1 MVTKP
6 KILIID
12 DNIDTVELLRKRFR
26 AEGYDTEE
34 AYDGKIGL
42 KKIREYDPDLILLDL
57 MMPKMNGYEVCEV
70 VNNDET
76 IRHIPK
82 IMLTAKSK
90 VPDKVRGFAIG
101 ADDYITKPFDFK
113 EVAARVRSLLA
124 KKLESLEIAE
134 QEKFNALDHFLNEVS
149 HEVRNPL
156 VTIGGF
162 ARRVKKNL
170 PKGSKNYQ
178 DMEIILQNVE
188 VLEKMVHKLISL
200 KSANLCYRESS
211 NINEIVNN
219 ALSTYKQEIENK
231 KITLATNFIDNPPII
246 CADQENITMTIAH
259 IIENAIEAM
268 IGEKRVLTLSTDVK
282 ERYVEIEISDT
293 GKGIEKSKIKN
304 IYDPFFSS
312 KTYGP
317 GFGLTF
323 ALKTVRSHNG
333 SIAVE
338 SIENQGSTFT
348 IRLPMRSVEADRD
361 NSERGEKRPG

>member
-1 MVTKP
+1 MTAKP

-12 DNIDTVELLRKRFR
+12 DNLDTVELLRKRFR
-26 AEGYDTEE
+26 AEGYDTDE
-34 AYDGKIGL
+34 AYDGMVGL
-42 KKIREYDPDLILLDL
+42 EKIRSYDPDLILLDV
-57 MMPKMNGYEVCEV
+57 MMPKMDGYEVCEI
-70 VNNDET
+70 VNNDEA
-76 IRHIPK
+76 IKHIPK
-82 IMLTAKSK
+82 IMLTAKTK
-90 VPDKVRGFAIG
+90 VPDKVRGLDIG

-113 EVAARVRSLLA
+113 EVVARVRSLLA
-124 KKLESLEIAE
+124 KKLENSEIAE
-134 QEKFNALDHFLNEVS
+134 QEKFSALDHFLDEVS

-170 PKGSKNYQ
+170 PEGSENSRHM
-178 DMEIILQNVE
+178 DIILQNVE

-211 NINEIVNN
+211 NINEIVDN
-219 ALSTYKQEIENK
+219 ALSTYNQEIENK
-231 KITLATNFIDNPPII
+231 QITLVTHFMENPPLI

-268 IGEKRVLTLSTDVK
+268 IGEKRVLTISTCIK
-282 ERYVEIEISDT
+282 EHYFEIEISDT

-304 IYDPFFSS
+304 IYDPFFTS

-323 ALKTVRSHNG
+323 ALKTVRSHHG
-333 SIAVE
+333 SISVE
-338 SIENQGSTFT
+338 SNENQGTTFT
-348 IRLPMRSVEADRD
+348 IRLPMKSIVA
-361 NSERGEKRPG
+361 

>member
-1 MVTKP
+1 MAAKP

-12 DNIDTVELLRKRFR
+12 DNLDTVELLRKRFR
-26 AEGYDTEE
+26 AEGFDTDE
-34 AYDGKIGL
+34 AYDGVMGL
-42 KKIREYDPDLILLDL
+42 ETIRTYDPDLILLDI
-57 MMPKMNGYEVCEV
+57 MMPKMDGYEVCEV
-70 VNNDET
+70 INNDEA
-76 IRHIPK
+76 IKHIPK

-90 VPDKVRGFAIG
+90 VPDKVRGFDIG

-113 EVAARVRSLLA
+113 EVVARVRSLLA
-124 KKLESLEIAE
+124 KKLENTEIAE
-134 QEKFNALDHFLNEVS
+134 QEKFEALDHFLDEVS

-170 PKGSKNYQ
+170 PEGSKNYQ
-178 DMEIILQNVE
+178 DMDIILQNVE

-200 KSANLCYRESS
+200 RSANLCYRESS
-211 NINEIVNN
+211 NINEIVSN
-219 ALSTYKQEIENK
+219 ALSTYHQEIENK
-231 KITLATNFIDNPPII
+231 KITLVTDFMDNPPII

-268 IGEKRVLTLSTDVK
+268 VGEKRVLTISTDVK
-282 ERYVEIEISDT
+282 DRYFEIEISDT

-333 SIAVE
+333 IISVE
-338 SIENQGSTFT
+338 STENQGSTFT
-348 IRLPMRSVEADRD
+348 IKLPMRSVVT
-361 NSERGEKRPG
+361 

>member
-1 MVTKP
+1 MAAKP
-6 KILIID
+6 RILIID
-12 DNIDTVELLRKRFR
+12 DNIDTVELLRKRLR
-26 AEGYDTEE
+26 AEGFDTDE
-34 AYDGKIGL
+34 AYDGVLGL
-42 KKIREYDPDLILLDL
+42 EKIRAYAPDLILLDI
-57 MMPKMNGYEVCEV
+57 MMPNMNGYEVCEV
-70 VNNDET
+70 INSDET
-76 IRHIPK
+76 IKQIPK

-90 VPDKVRGFAIG
+90 VPDKVRGLDIG

-113 EVAARVRSLLA
+113 EVAARIRSLLA
-124 KKLESLEIAE
+124 KKLESSEIAE

-170 PKGSKNYQ
+170 PEGSKNYQ
-178 DMEIILQNVE
+178 DMDIILQNVE
-188 VLEKMVHKLISL
+188 VLERMVHKLISL

-219 ALSTYKQEIENK
+219 ALSAYHQEIENK
-231 KITLATNFIDNPPII
+231 NITLITNFMDNPPII

-268 IGEKRVLTLSTDVK
+268 VGEKRLLTLSTCVK
-282 ERYVEIEISDT
+282 ERFFEIEISDT

-333 SIAVE
+333 SISVE
-338 SIENQGSTFT
+338 STENQGSTFT
-348 IRLPMRSVEADRD
+348 IRLPMRSVATESR
-361 NSERGEKRPG
+361 